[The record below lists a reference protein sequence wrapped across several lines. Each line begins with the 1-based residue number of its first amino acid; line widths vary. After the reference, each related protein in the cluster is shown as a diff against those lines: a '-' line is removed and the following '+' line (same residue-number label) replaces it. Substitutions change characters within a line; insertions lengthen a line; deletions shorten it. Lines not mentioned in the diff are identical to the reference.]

1 MEFTELHVCLLWQAE
16 EDPSFKPSGG
26 RMGES
31 DMDYD
36 ADEKSMATLRRRLR
50 KARYSY
56 CRFKR

>member
-1 MEFTELHVCLLWQAE
+1 MEFTELHLRLMWQAE

-36 ADEKSMATLRRRLR
+36 ADLFSSRNLREFGTAH
-50 KARYSY
+50 KDSIPH
-56 CRFKR
+56 